1 MQFAIKKAYEID
13 RKRIHITD
21 EVKELGSYK
30 ANIDF
35 GNGNNT
41 EVEFEVVAE

>member
-1 MQFAIKKAYEID
+1 LD
-13 RKRIHITD
+13 D
-21 EVKELGSYK
+21 VKELGTYK

-41 EVEFEVVAE
+41 EIEFEVVGE